1 MCNCSFVCYT
11 QYLDRFVVGSTDQ
24 SPTVC
29 LQASGKPQVE
39 VNIKTTSL
47 PAKVM
52 ATAVGYKSQSR
63 CVWCMRAM
71 YMKMY
76 KGKAC
81 VWCMR
86 ARVVYDVRGQGL
98 CMVYEG
104 KDCV

>member
-1 MCNCSFVCYT
+1 
-11 QYLDRFVVGSTDQ
+11 
-24 SPTVC
+24 
-29 LQASGKPQVE
+29 
-39 VNIKTTSL
+39 
-47 PAKVM
+47 
-52 ATAVGYKSQSR
+52 
-63 CVWCMRAM
+63 
-71 YMKMY
+71 MKMY